1 MAKKEINTK
10 NREWIA
16 SFTLRAG
23 LASVLFYASISALIE
38 PISWKYYIPTFV
50 GQIVGVG
57 IFLKFHSISNFI
69 LGLWLLSGKKIF
81 YPAILTAFFMLLI
94 IVFNLDLLDIIFRD
108 IAIMFSAIALAVLH
122 YKKSN

>member
-57 IFLKFHSISNFI
+57 ILVGI
-69 LGLWLLSGKKIF
+69 WV
-81 YPAILTAFFMLLI
+81 
-94 IVFNLDLLDIIFRD
+94 IV
-108 IAIMFSAIALAVLH
+108 
-122 YKKSN
+122 